1 MLPKHQSTENS
12 KREEEQMHQSKKAQI
27 IGSSKELSESEEK
40 TIYINISKCPLGL
53 ANCYDQ
59 F

>member
-1 MLPKHQSTENS
+1 
-12 KREEEQMHQSKKAQI
+12 MHQSEQAQI
-27 IGSSKELSESEEK
+27 IGSSKELSNSEEK
-40 TIYINISKCPLGL
+40 TIHINISKCPLGL